1 MDGQQIQKIARQ
13 TALALPD
20 AGTDYPFGPEVEV
33 IKVRGKMFALLSQVR
48 GERIVN
54 LKCRPED
61 GELHRVIYDSIH
73 AGWHMN
79 KRHWISIYP
88 GEQITEGLVK
98 QLVEESYDRVVEG
111 MPKRLRPQAL
121 RENSPHCR

>member
-1 MDGQQIQKIARQ
+1 MDGQQIQTLTMQI
-13 TALALPD
+13 ALALPE
-20 AGTDYPFGPEVEV
+20 AELDYPFGPEAEV
-33 IKVRGKMFALLSQVR
+33 FKVRGKMFALMSQVR

-98 QLVEESYDRVVEG
+98 QLVEESYDRVVAG
-111 MPKRLRPQAL
+111 LPKRLRPTAL
-121 RENSPHCR
+121 RDSSE

>member
-1 MDGQQIQKIARQ
+1 MDGQQIQTLTMQIA
-13 TALALPD
+13 LVLPE
-20 AGTDYPFGPEVEV
+20 AELDYPFGPEIEV
-33 IKVRGKMFALLSQVR
+33 FKVRGKMFALMSQVR

-98 QLVEESYDRVVEG
+98 QLVEESYDRVVAG
-111 MPKRLRPQAL
+111 LPKRLRPSAL
-121 RENSPHCR
+121 RDSSE

>member
-1 MDGQQIQKIARQ
+1 MDGQQIQTLTMQ
-13 TALALPD
+13 TALALPE
-20 AGTDYPFGPEVEV
+20 AELDYPFGPEAVV
-33 IKVRGKMFALLSQVR
+33 FKVRGKMFALMSQVR

-54 LKCRPED
+54 LKCLPED
-61 GELHRVIYDSIH
+61 GELHRAIYDSIH

-98 QLVEESYDRVVEG
+98 QLVEESYDRVVAG
-111 MPKRLRPQAL
+111 LPKRLRPTAL
-121 RENSPHCR
+121 RESSE